1 MSNLRTPVVVGVS
14 AVLGA
19 GLALGAGAVGIGGGG
34 DTTTVLQ
41 QAPISATSRPAASG
55 DADGALTARQ
65 IYERDSPG
73 VVQIEAQVS
82 RQTTSPFGD
91 PSDDQS
97 GASSGSGF
105 VIDDEGTILTNAHV
119 VDNATKVTVT
129 FTNEKTVDAKI
140 VGQEASIDLAV
151 LKVDPKGL
159 DLKPLELGSAENVAV
174 GDGVLAI
181 GNPYGLDST
190 LTTGVV
196 SAKQRRLQAPNGYSI
211 EDVIQT
217 DAAINPGNSG
227 GPLLD
232 AAGRV
237 IGINS
242 QIATSGAS
250 GGSVG
255 IGFAVPIDTV
265 KNVLPDIKKTGSA
278 NLARLGVTTLSVPEQ
293 LVKALNLPTDKGAM
307 IASVVPDSP
316 AAKAG
321 LQAGDLTLGTQ
332 SGDEVRVGGD
342 IIVKIDGKAVE
353 GSDDVGAIVAK
364 RKPGDEIEIEI
375 LRGKETKKVKVTLD
389 KRTSGGSDESTSTR
403 TTPRG
408 GDERS
413 PFGNP

>member
-1 MSNLRTPVVVGVS
+1 MSDLRTPAVIGVS

-19 GLALGAGAVGIGGGG
+19 AIALGAGAAGIGGGG

-41 QAPISATSRPAASG
+41 QAPISATKTSSASG
-55 DADGALTARQ
+55 EGDALTARQ
-65 IYERDSPG
+65 IYERDAPG
-73 VVQIEAQVS
+73 VVQIEAEVTQ
-82 RQTTSPFGD
+82 QTSSPFGD
-91 PSDDQS
+91 PSENQRGS
-97 GASSGSGF
+97 ASGSGF

-119 VDNATKVTVT
+119 VDNATKVQVT
-129 FTNEKTVDAKI
+129 FTNEKTVDAEV

-159 DLKPLELGSAENVAV
+159 DLKPLALGSAENVAV

-242 QIATSGAS
+242 QIATSGTG

-278 NLARLGVTTLSVPEQ
+278 NLARLGVSTISVPEQ

-307 IASVVPDSP
+307 
-316 AAKAG
+316 
-321 LQAGDLTLGTQ
+321 
-332 SGDEVRVGGD
+332 
-342 IIVKIDGKAVE
+342 
-353 GSDDVGAIVAK
+353 
-364 RKPGDEIEIEI
+364 
-375 LRGKETKKVKVTLD
+375 
-389 KRTSGGSDESTSTR
+389 
-403 TTPRG
+403 
-408 GDERS
+408 
-413 PFGNP
+413 